1 MRTVYHGS
9 TEKVSEPKFGFD
21 NRYNDFG
28 AGFYC
33 TDDPKLAEEWAVRR
47 DRDGRMNAYRIDESR
62 LEVMDLC
69 SRGYTVLNWLAI
81 LLENRSFDV
90 GVGLARE
97 AREYL
102 IANFATPY
110 RSADVIVGWRADDS
124 GFSFAQDF
132 LAGEISYSQL
142 RTALRVGNL
151 GRQYVLK
158 SERAFKAIGFSG
170 ATRALRGECLARKE
184 ARDLIARRKYLAEL
198 VKNRQPGDLRIGRII
213 DEGIRSD
220 DKRL

>member
-9 TEKVSEPKFGFD
+9 TGKVIDPKYGFD

-33 TDDPKLAEEWAVRR
+33 TEDTELAQEWAVRR
-47 DRDGRMNAYRIDESR
+47 DRDGRMNAYRVDER
-62 LEVMDLC
+62 QLEVMDLC
-69 SRGYTVLNWLAI
+69 SRRYTVLHWLAI
-81 LLENRSFDV
+81 LLENRTFDL
-90 GVGLARE
+90 GDGPARE

-142 RTALRVGNL
+142 CTALRVGKL

-158 SERAFKAIGFSG
+158 SERAFKATGFSG
-170 ATRALRGECLARKE
+170 STKVLREGCLVRKE
-184 ARDLIARRKYLAEL
+184 SRDLIARRKYLAEL

>member
-9 TEKVSEPKFGFD
+9 PEKTSDPRFGFD

-33 TDDPKLAEEWAVRR
+33 TADPELAEEWAVRR
-47 DRDGRMNAYRIDESR
+47 DRDGRTNAYRIDESR
-62 LEVMDLC
+62 LEVLDLC
-69 SRGYTVLNWLAI
+69 SRKHTVLHWLAV
-81 LLENRSFDV
+81 LLENRTFDL
-90 GVGLARE
+90 GGGLARE
-97 AREYL
+97 AREY
-102 IANFATPY
+102 IVANFATPY

-142 RTALRVGNL
+142 CTALRVGKL

-158 SERAFKAIGFSG
+158 SERAFKAIAFSG
-170 ATRALRGECLARKE
+170 STKALRERCLARKE
-184 ARDLIARRKYLAEL
+184 ARDLIARRRYLAEL